1 MAVAQLAVGTVLNPE
16 SMQDLGSNT
25 FGVTSATA
33 VPAIGTPGSG
43 SRGTVTGG
51 ALESSTVDIATE
63 FTNLLVYERG
73 YQANSKVV
81 TTEDQ
86 VIQTTLGLISR

>member
-1 MAVAQLAVGTVLNPE
+1 VAQLAVGSVLNPG
-16 SMQDLGSNT
+16 SMQDLGNNT

-33 VPAIGTPGSG
+33 LPAIGVPGTG
-43 SRGTVTGG
+43 SRGSVTGG

-86 VIQTTLGLISR
+86 VIQTTLGLIPA